1 MEEKILAIEK
11 LIKDNPTNWKQIL
24 IDLKIN
30 IVENE
35 NYYLFKYSLINN
47 PDFTNE
53 AVRQCRGIIFDKNT
67 LKPVCI
73 PFFKFGNYLEN
84 YVPDMDW
91 KSVRIEEKIDGSLIK
106 VWYHNGWHIST
117 NGSIDAFSTDLMV
130 NNLLIKDCP
139 YKNFGDLFE
148 SVINLK
154 NYNLNKNYTYMF
166 ELVSPYNQVV
176 IKYDKTEVY
185 HIGTRNNLTYQEI
198 IEDIGVKKP
207 NIYEIAKDLKTI
219 TEQANMFK
227 CEKEGFV
234 VVDKYWNRVKI
245 KSEDYVKSHYIKNNG
260 NISKNRLI
268 KLILENETE
277 EFLNYCPEFK
287 QPIED
292 ISSSLNK
299 IFKKMEFE
307 KTRMLNKGLSRKDL
321 ALILSVN
328 NTDPFIIP
336 FIFENIKQSIS
347 AKEYIN
353 KKPIQYVVNLLEKFG
368 RDYDNNK

>member
-84 YVPDMDW
+84 YVPNMDW

-117 NGSIDAFSTDLMV
+117 NGSIDAFNTDLMV
-130 NNLLIKDCP
+130 NDLLIKDCP

-166 ELVSPYNQVV
+166 ELASPYNQVV
-176 IKYDKTEVY
+176 IKYDKIEVY

-207 NIYEIAKDLKTI
+207 KIYEIAKDLKTI
-219 TEQANMFK
+219 IEQANMFK
-227 CEKEGFV
+227 GEKEGFV
-234 VVDKYWNRVKI
+234 VVDKDWNRVKI
-245 KSEDYVKSHYIKNNG
+245 KSEDYVKAHYIKNNG
-260 NISKNRLI
+260 NISKNRLV

-277 EFLNYCPEFK
+277 EFLTYCPEFK

-292 ISSSLNK
+292 ISNSLNN
-299 IFKKMEFE
+299 IFEKMESE
-307 KTRMLNKGLSRKDL
+307 KVRMLDKGLSKKEL
-321 ALILSVN
+321 ALNLKQNV
-328 NTDPFIIP
+328 DPFIIP